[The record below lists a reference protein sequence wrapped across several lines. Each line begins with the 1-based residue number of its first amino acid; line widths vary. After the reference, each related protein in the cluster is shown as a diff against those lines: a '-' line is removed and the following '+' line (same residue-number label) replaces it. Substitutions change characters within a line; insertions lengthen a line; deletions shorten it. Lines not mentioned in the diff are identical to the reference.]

1 MTTGLE
7 PILRK
12 LRCQL
17 NDILGARLEAVYLF
31 GSQAR
36 GDARADSDIDIL
48 IVLREEPNYMELL
61 EETAPAVCGLSLEHD
76 VVISP
81 AFISKERFENERLP
95 FILNVVQD
103 YVRLV

>member
-48 IVLREEPNYMELL
+48 IVLREEPNYLKVL
-61 EETAPAVCGLSLEHD
+61 A
-76 VVISP
+76 
-81 AFISKERFENERLP
+81 RLP
-95 FILNVVQD
+95 LRFVDPRWSMMWSFLQLLSQKSASKMRGC
-103 YVRLV
+103 RLF

>member
-1 MTTGLE
+1 MTTELE
-7 PILRK
+7 TILRK

-36 GDARADSDIDIL
+36 GDARADSDIDVL
-48 IVLREEPNYMELL
+48 IVLREEPNYL
-61 EETAPAVCGLSLEHD
+61 EVLEQTAPAVCGLSLERD

-95 FILNVVQD
+95 FILNVKREAVE
-103 YVRLV
+103 V

>member
-7 PILRK
+7 TILRK

-48 IVLREEPNYMELL
+48 IVLREEPNYL
-61 EETAPAVCGLSLEHD
+61 EVLEQTAPAVCGLSLEHD